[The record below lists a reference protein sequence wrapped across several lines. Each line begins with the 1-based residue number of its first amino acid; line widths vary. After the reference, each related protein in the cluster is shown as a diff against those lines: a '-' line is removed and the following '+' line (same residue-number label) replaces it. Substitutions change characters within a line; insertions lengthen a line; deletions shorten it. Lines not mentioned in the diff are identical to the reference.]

1 MDGRRLTRRGSALC
15 HELAEGHDALPE
27 VLELLADCIGTDL
40 VSCATFEAGS
50 TLFVPGAEHPLLV
63 LHGCAPL
70 TETMLATWD
79 RLLPSH
85 PYAAHLASTPTP
97 APRLTDVVDLPAL
110 EASAVFELCLRP
122 HGARYQCGLTL
133 DRAPG
138 RLVLLSLWRN
148 DRDFDDPTVETLQL
162 FARAVGAALQ
172 VGASLGALRQLSGG
186 VPGAEVLSPR
196 QQQVAS
202 MVALGLTNEQIARR
216 LGLTTRTVRKHL
228 EDAFARTGARS
239 RTELAV
245 RWRQEVPSRAD
256 LTASV

>member
-1 MDGRRLTRRGSALC
+1 MDVRRLTRRGGALC
-15 HELAEGHDALPE
+15 QELAEGHDALPE
-27 VLELLADCIGTDL
+27 VLGLLADCIGTDL

-70 TETMLATWD
+70 SETMLTTWD

-85 PYAAHLASTPTP
+85 PYAAHLASAPTP
-97 APRLTDVVDLPAL
+97 SPRLTDVVDLPTL
-110 EASAVFELCLRP
+110 EGTELFELCLRP

-138 RLVLLSLWRN
+138 RLVLLSLWR
-148 DRDFDDPTVETLQL
+148 DDSDFDDPTVEVLQL
-162 FARAVGAALQ
+162 FARAVGAAMQ
-172 VGASLGALRQLSGG
+172 VGANLEALRQLSGITI
-186 VPGAEVLSPR
+186 GAEILSPR

-216 LGLTTRTVRKHL
+216 LGLTTRTVRKHI

-245 RWRQEVPSRAD
+245 RWRQGASCVES
-256 LTASV
+256 LTVSG